1 MKKIFPLVAA
11 ISTLTLGAQTIQ
23 QVRNMSIGA
32 TVTVKGVVSNGT
44 ELGSIRY
51 LQDGTAGI
59 AIYGNTLSSLTT
71 GDSVTATGVLF
82 DFSGLLELSPT
93 TSFTDHGPVTPN
105 VPQVIPITSAGEALE
120 AQLVRIENVTFV
132 QSGNFAAG
140 NSTVQITN
148 GANTLDVRINGSTN
162 IDGSAIPAG
171 PVTITGLMG
180 QFNANYQIVPRSTSD
195 IVPYVAPNREINVK
209 INGTT
214 ALNNSSYVIGNT
226 ANNIITIENTGVQ
239 TLTVSGTAISG
250 ANSAD
255 YTTSLNA
262 TTVAGLGIGNFTLTF
277 APTGNGSRT
286 ATITIAN
293 DDSDENPYVINLIA
307 VGLDNLATEPT
318 TNASNLT
325 FSNVQAYTLSGSYT
339 AGTGAEKY
347 LVLWSKNAPV
357 SGNPIDGTSYQR
369 GDIIG
374 NAKVAYTGSA
384 VSFVPRGVRANQPYY
399 FSVYA
404 FNGPA
409 GFENYKTTTPAAGN
423 VTTTGLNIGNYYSSI
438 NSTAPTLVS
447 DLSALINPHTFISYF
462 NYKQTVMN
470 QFEVCDTTN
479 GQSFVTCVYT
489 GENKV
494 FNDPFDWTAT
504 GYSREHTYCHS
515 WMPTFPCDN
524 PEEPEYT
531 DQHNLYPTNLANANS
546 YRSNLPLMEI
556 TGNVLYTFLEGSVG
570 YNGNQMCYEP
580 RDAQKGNA
588 ARSIFYHATCYNM
601 QNNLNWGIA
610 ANQDQATLKTWHFAD
625 LPDSYEIAR
634 QEYIFSVQGNRNPYI
649 DSVNFVCHVNF
660 DNMSYLETSCNVGI
674 EEQLAA
680 NLSVFPVPSNG
691 NIYAQVNGLAITGY
705 TLTDLSG
712 RIVKTAIGINEDVL
726 IVNGNDLKSGKYLIE
741 VSTPFGNTR
750 GSFIKE

>member
-1 MKKIFPLVAA
+1 MNKIFTLVAA
-11 ISTLTLGAQTIQ
+11 LSILTLGAQTIQ
-23 QVRNMSIGA
+23 QVRNMSIGT

-51 LQDGTAGI
+51 LQDQTAGI

-93 TSFTDHGPVTPN
+93 NSFTDHGPVTPN

-132 QSGNFAAG
+132 QSGNFATG

-171 PVTITGLMG
+171 PVTITGLVG
-180 QFNANYQIVPRSTSD
+180 QFNANYQIVPRSTAD
-195 IVPYVAPNREINVK
+195 IIPYVAPNREINVK

-214 ALNNSSYVIGNT
+214 ALNNSTYVIGNT
-226 ANNIITIENTGVQ
+226 TNNIITIENSGVQ
-239 TLTVSGTAISG
+239 TLTVSGTSISG
-250 ANSAD
+250 VNAAD
-255 YTTSLNA
+255 YTTSLNN

-293 DDSDENPYVINLIA
+293 DDSDENPYVITLLA

-318 TNASNLT
+318 ANPTNLT
-325 FSNVQAYTLSGSYT
+325 FSNVQAYTLAGAYT

-347 LVLWSKNAPV
+347 LVLWSKTGPV
-357 SGNPIDGTSYQR
+357 SGVPVDGTSYQR

-374 NAKVAYTGSA
+374 NAKVAYTGSS

-409 GFENYKTTTPAAGN
+409 GFENYKTTAPATGN
-423 VTTTGLNIGNYYSSI
+423 VTTTGLNIGNYYSGI
-438 NSTAPTLVS
+438 NSNSTTFLN
-447 DLSALINPHTFISYF
+447 DLSALINPHNFISYF

-470 QFEVCDTTN
+470 QFEVSDTTN
-479 GQSFVTCVYT
+479 GQSYVTCVYT

-524 PEEPEYT
+524 PEQPEYT

-546 YRSNLPLMEI
+546 YRSNLPLMDI
-556 TGNVLYTFLEGSVG
+556 TGNVLFTYLEGSVG
-570 YNGNQMCYEP
+570 YNGAQMCYEP

-588 ARSIFYHATCYNM
+588 ARSIFYQATCYNG

-649 DSVNFVCHVNF
+649 DSVNFACHVNF
-660 DNMSYLETSCNVGI
+660 DNMSYLETSCNVGV

-680 NLSVFPVPSNG
+680 NFSVFPVPSNG
-691 NIYAQVNGLAITGY
+691 NVYAQVNGLSIIGY
-705 TLTDLSG
+705 SITDLSG
-712 RIVKTAIGINEDVL
+712 RIVKASQGISEDVL
-726 IVNGNDLKSGKYLIE
+726 IVNGNDLKAGKYLIE
-741 VSTPFGNTR
+741 VQTALGAAR

>member
-1 MKKIFPLVAA
+1 MKKIFTLVAA

-226 ANNIITIENTGVQ
+226 ANNIITIENTGIQ

>member
-1 MKKIFPLVAA
+1 MKKIFTLIAA
-11 ISTLTLGAQTIQ
+11 FFTLTLGAQTIQ

-59 AIYGNTLSSLTT
+59 ACYGNNLSSIAA
-71 GDSVTATGVLF
+71 GDSITATGVLF

-93 TSFTDHGPVTPN
+93 STFTNHGAVSPN
-105 VPQVIPITSAGEALE
+105 VPQVIPITSVGEALE

-132 QSGNFAAG
+132 QSGNFAGG

-171 PVTITGLMG
+171 PVTITGLVG
-180 QFNANYQIVPRSTSD
+180 QFNANYQIVPRSISD
-195 IVPYVAPNREINVK
+195 IIPYVAPQTEINVK

-214 ALNNSSYVIGNT
+214 ALNNTSYVIGNT
-226 ANNIITIENTGVQ
+226 ANNVITIENSGIASLSITGT
-239 TLTVSGTAISG
+239 TLTGPNAADFTTNLNVSS
-250 ANSAD
+250 
-255 YTTSLNA
+255 
-262 TTVAGLGIGNFTLTF
+262 VAGLGSENFTLTF
-277 APTGNGSRT
+277 TPTGNGSRT
-286 ATITIAN
+286 ATLTISN
-293 DDSDENPYVINLIA
+293 TDNDENPYVLTLLG

-318 TNASNLT
+318 SNPTNLT
-325 FSNVQAYTLSGSYT
+325 FSNVQAYTLAGAYT
-339 AGTGAEKY
+339 AGTGAENY

-357 SGNPIDGTSYQR
+357 SGTPMDGTSYQR

-374 NAKVAYTGSA
+374 NAKVAYTGSS
-384 VSFVPRGVRANQPYY
+384 VSFVPRGVRANQSYY

-409 GFENYKTTTPAAGN
+409 GFENYKTTTPATGT
-423 VTTTGLNIGNYYSSI
+423 VTSTGLNIGNYYSGI
-438 NSTAPTLVS
+438 NAISPTFVN

-470 QFEVCDTTN
+470 QFEVSDTTN

-504 GYSREHTYCHS
+504 GYSREHTFCHS
-515 WMPTFPCDN
+515 WMPTFPCDS

-546 YRSNLPLMEI
+546 YRSNLPLMDI
-556 TGNVLYTFLEGSVG
+556 TGNVLFTYLEGSVG
-570 YNGNQMCYEP
+570 YNGAQMCYEP

-588 ARSIFYHATCYNM
+588 ARSIFYQATCYNG

-634 QEYIFSVQGNRNPYI
+634 QEYIYSVQGNRNPYI
-649 DSVNFVCHVNF
+649 DSVNFACHVNF
-660 DNMSYLETSCNVGI
+660 DNISYLETSCNVGI
-674 EEQLAA
+674 DEQLAA

-705 TLTDLSG
+705 TITDLSG
-712 RIVKTAIGINEDVL
+712 RIVKASQGINEDVL
-726 IVNGNDLKSGKYLIE
+726 IVSGNELNAGKYLIE
-741 VSTPFGNTR
+741 VRTNLGVAR

>member
-1 MKKIFPLVAA
+1 MKKIFTLVAA

>member
-1 MKKIFPLVAA
+1 MKKIFTLVAA
-11 ISTLTLGAQTIQ
+11 LSTLTLGAQTIQ

-93 TSFTDHGPVTPN
+93 NSFTDHGPVTPN

-148 GANTLDVRINGSTN
+148 GANTLDVRINGTTN

-171 PVTITGLMG
+171 PVTIIGLVG
-180 QFNANYQIVPRSTSD
+180 QFNANYQIVPRSTAD
-195 IVPYVAPNREINVK
+195 IIPYVAPLTEINVK

-214 ALNNSSYVIGNT
+214 ALNNTSYVIGNT
-226 ANNIITIENTGVQ
+226 ASNTITIENSGVQ
-239 TLTVSGTAISG
+239 NLTISG
-250 ANSAD
+250 ATLSGANAAEFS
-255 YTTSLNA
+255 TSLNA
-262 TTVAGLGIGNFTLTF
+262 STVAGLGSQNYSLNF
-277 APTGNGSRT
+277 APTGNGTRT
-286 ATITIAN
+286 ATLTIAN
-293 DDSDENPYVINLIA
+293 NDNDENPYVINLIA

-318 TNASNLT
+318 SNASNLT

-339 AGTGAEKY
+339 AGAGAEKY

-357 SGNPIDGTSYQR
+357 SGVPVDGTSYQR

-384 VSFVPRGVRANQPYY
+384 TSFVPRGVRANQPYY

-409 GFENYKTTTPAAGN
+409 GFENYKTTTPATG
-423 VTTTGLNIGNYYSSI
+423 TSSTTGLNIGNYYSGI
-438 NSTAPTLVS
+438 NSTSPTFIN

-479 GQSFVTCVYT
+479 GQSFVTCVYS

-649 DSVNFVCHVNF
+649 DSVNFACHVNF
-660 DNMSYLETSCNVGI
+660 DNMSYLVTSCNVGI

-691 NIYAQVNGLAITGY
+691 NVYAQVNGLTITGY

-712 RIVKTAIGINEDVL
+712 RIVKSAIGINEDVL

>member
-1 MKKIFPLVAA
+1 MKKIFTLVAA
-11 ISTLTLGAQTIQ
+11 LSTLTLGAQTIQ

-93 TSFTDHGPVTPN
+93 NSFTDHGPVTPN

-148 GANTLDVRINGSTN
+148 GANTLDVRINGTTN

-171 PVTITGLMG
+171 PVTIIGLVG
-180 QFNANYQIVPRSTSD
+180 QFNTNYQIVPRSTAD
-195 IVPYVAPNREINVK
+195 IIPYVAPLTEINVK

-214 ALNNSSYVIGNT
+214 ALNNTTYVIGNT
-226 ANNIITIENTGVQ
+226 ANNTITIENSGVQ
-239 TLTVSGTAISG
+239 NLTISG
-250 ANSAD
+250 ATLSGANAAEF
-255 YTTSLNA
+255 TTSLNA
-262 TTVAGLGIGNFTLTF
+262 STVAGLGSQNYTLNF
-277 APTGNGSRT
+277 APTGNGTRT
-286 ATITIAN
+286 ATLTIAN
-293 DDSDENPYVINLIA
+293 NDNDENPYVINLIA

-318 TNASNLT
+318 SNASNLT

-339 AGTGAEKY
+339 AGAGAEKY

-357 SGNPIDGTSYQR
+357 AGTPVDGTSYQR

-384 VSFVPRGVRANQPYY
+384 TSFVPRGVRANQPYY

-409 GFENYKTTTPAAGN
+409 GFENYKTTTPATGTA
-423 VTTTGLNIGNYYSSI
+423 TTTGLNIGNYYSGI
-438 NSTAPTLVS
+438 NSTSSTLIS

-462 NYKQTVMN
+462 NYKQTILN

-479 GQSFVTCVYT
+479 GQSFVTCVYS

-524 PEEPEYT
+524 PEQPEYT

-546 YRSNLPLMEI
+546 YRSNLPLMDI
-556 TGNVLYTFLEGSVG
+556 TGNVLYTYLEGSVG

-660 DNMSYLETSCNVGI
+660 DNMSYLQTSCNVGI

-691 NIYAQVNGLAITGY
+691 NVYAQVNGLTITAY
-705 TLTDLSG
+705 TITDLSG
-712 RIVKTAIGINEDVL
+712 RIVKASQGINEDVL
-726 IVNGNDLKSGKYLIE
+726 IVNGNDLKAGKYLIE
-741 VSTPFGNTR
+741 VSTPLGNTR

>member
-1 MKKIFPLVAA
+1 MKKIFTLVAA

-250 ANSAD
+250 ANAAD

>member
-1 MKKIFPLVAA
+1 MKRIF
-11 ISTLTLGAQTIQ
+11 TLLGIATSFAFSSQTIQ
-23 QVRNMSIGA
+23 QVRNMSVGA
-32 TVTVKGVVSNGT
+32 TVTVRGVISNGS
-44 ELGSIRY
+44 ELGAIRY

-59 AIYGNTLSSLTT
+59 ACYGNNLSSLTT

-93 TSFTDHGPVTPN
+93 NSFTDHGPVTPN

-120 AQLVRIENVTFV
+120 SQLIRIENVTFV
-132 QSGNFAAG
+132 QSGNFAGG

-162 IDGSAIPAG
+162 IDGTAIPAG

-180 QFNANYQIVPRSTSD
+180 QFNANYQVVPRSLAD
-195 IVPYVAPNREINVK
+195 IVPYVAPAREINVK

-214 ALNNSSYVIGNT
+214 ALNNTTYVIGNT
-226 ANNIITIENTGVQ
+226 ANNVITIENSGVQ
-239 TLTVSGTAISG
+239 TLTVTGTSITG
-250 ANSAD
+250 ANAAD
-255 YTTSLNA
+255 YTTNLNA
-262 TTVAGLGIGNFTLTF
+262 TTVAGLGSGNFTLTF
-277 APTGNGSRT
+277 APTGNGTRT
-286 ATITIAN
+286 ATLSIAN
-293 DDSDENPYVINLIA
+293 DDSDENPYVITLSA

-325 FSNVQAYTLSGSYT
+325 FSNLQAYTLTGAYN
-339 AGTGAEKY
+339 AGNGAEKY
-347 LVLWSKNAPV
+347 LVLWSKNGPV
-357 SGNPIDGTSYQR
+357 SGTPLDGTSYQR

-374 NAKVAYTGSA
+374 NAKVAYTGS
-384 VSFVPRGVRANQPYY
+384 STTFVPRGVRANQPYY
-399 FSVYA
+399 FAVYA

-409 GFENYKTTTPAAGN
+409 GFENYKTTNPAIGN
-423 VTTTGLNIGNYYSSI
+423 TTTTGLNVGNYYAGI
-438 NSTAPTLVS
+438 NSQSPTFLG

-470 QFEVCDTTN
+470 QFEVSDTTN
-479 GQSFVTCVYT
+479 GQSYVTCVYT

-494 FNDPFDWTAT
+494 FNDPFDWSAA

-546 YRSNLPLMEI
+546 YRSNLPLLEI
-556 TGNVLYTFLEGSVG
+556 TGNVLFTFLEGSVG

-588 ARSIFYHATCYNM
+588 ARSIFYQATCYNG
-601 QNNLNWGIA
+601 QNGLNWSLPA
-610 ANQDQATLKTWHFAD
+610 YQDQESLKNWHFND

-649 DSVNFVCHVNF
+649 DSVEFVCHVNF
-660 DNMSYLETSCNVGI
+660 ANMSYLAENCNLGI

-680 NLSVFPVPSNG
+680 NFSVFPVPSRNQVF
-691 NIYAQVNGLAITGY
+691 AQVNNTNITAY
-705 TLTDLSG
+705 SVTDLSG
-712 RIVKTAIGINEDVL
+712 RVIMESSNLELPVL
-726 IVNGNDLKSGKYLIE
+726 ILDGAQLNAGKYLLS
-741 VSTPFGNTR
+741 VQTPFGIAQK
-750 GSFIKE
+750 SFVIE

>member
-1 MKKIFPLVAA
+1 MKKLF
-11 ISTLTLGAQTIQ
+11 TLFVTACTIGIGAQTIQ
-23 QVRNMSIGA
+23 QVRNMSIGS

-59 AIYGNTLSSLTT
+59 ACYGNTLSSIAT
-71 GDSVTATGVLF
+71 GDSITATGVLF

-93 TSFTDHGPVTPN
+93 NSFTNHGQVSPN
-105 VPQVIPITSAGEALE
+105 VPLVIPITSAGEALE
-120 AQLVRIENVTFV
+120 SQLVTIENVTFV

-140 NSTVQITN
+140 SSTVQITN
-148 GANTLDVRINGSTN
+148 GANTLDVRINGTTN

-180 QFNANYQIVPRSTSD
+180 QFNANYQIVPRSTAD
-195 IVPYVAPNREINVK
+195 IIPYVAPQTEINVK

-214 ALNNSSYVIGNT
+214 ALNNTSYVIGNT
-226 ANNIITIENTGVQ
+226 ANNIITIENSGIANLSVTGT
-239 TLTVSGTAISG
+239 TLSGPNAADFSTNLNV
-250 ANSAD
+250 AN
-255 YTTSLNA
+255 
-262 TTVAGLGIGNFTLTF
+262 VAGLGAENFTLSFT
-277 APTGNGSRT
+277 PTGNGSRT
-286 ATITIAN
+286 AVLSISNTDN
-293 DDSDENPYVINLIA
+293 DENPYVITLLG

-318 TNASNLT
+318 SNPTNLA
-325 FSNVQAYTLSGSYT
+325 FSNVQAYTLEGTYT
-339 AGTGAEKY
+339 AGIDAEKY

-357 SGNPIDGTSYQR
+357 SGTPQDGISYQR

-374 NAKVAYTGSA
+374 NAKVAYTGSS

-399 FSVYA
+399 FSIYA

-409 GFENYKTTTPAAGN
+409 GFENYNTVSPATGN
-423 VTTTGLNIGNYYSSI
+423 ITTTGLNIGNYYSGI
-438 NSTAPTLVS
+438 NSSSPTFVS
-447 DLSALINPHTFISYF
+447 DLSALINPHNFISYF

-470 QFEVCDTTN
+470 QFEVSDTTN
-479 GQSFVTCVYT
+479 GQSYVTCVYT

-524 PEEPEYT
+524 PEELEYT

-546 YRSNLPLMEI
+546 YRSNLPLMDI
-556 TGNVLYTFLEGSVG
+556 TGNVLFTYLEGSVG
-570 YNGNQMCYEP
+570 YNGAQMCYEP
-580 RDAQKGNA
+580 RDAQKGNS
-588 ARSIFYHATCYNM
+588 ARSIFYQATCYNG

-610 ANQDQATLKTWHFAD
+610 ANQDQENLLTWHFAD

-649 DSVNFVCHVNF
+649 DSVNFACHVNF
-660 DNMSYLETSCNVGI
+660 DNMSYLETSCNVGV

-680 NLSVFPVPSNG
+680 NFSVFPVPSNG
-691 NIYAQVNGLAITGY
+691 NVYAQVNGLAITAY
-705 TLTDLSG
+705 TITDLSG
-712 RIVKTAIGINEDVL
+712 RIVKTSQGINEDVL
-726 IVNGNDLKSGKYLIE
+726 IISGNDIKAGKYLIE
-741 VSTPFGNTR
+741 VHTKHGIAR

>member
-1 MKKIFPLVAA
+1 MKKIFTLVAA
-11 ISTLTLGAQTIQ
+11 LSTLTVGAQTIQ
-23 QVRNMSIGA
+23 QVRNMSIGS

-93 TSFTDHGPVTPN
+93 NSFTDHGPVTPN

-148 GANTLDVRINGSTN
+148 GANTLDVRINGTTN

-171 PVTITGLMG
+171 PVTIIGLVG
-180 QFNANYQIVPRSTSD
+180 QFNANYQIVPRSTAD
-195 IVPYVAPNREINVK
+195 IIPYVAPQTEINVK

-214 ALNNSSYVIGNT
+214 ALNNTTYVIGNT
-226 ANNIITIENTGVQ
+226 ASNTITIENSGVQ
-239 TLTVSGTAISG
+239 NLTISG
-250 ANSAD
+250 ATLSGANAAEFSS
-255 YTTSLNA
+255 SLNA
-262 TTVAGLGIGNFTLTF
+262 SSVAGLGSQNYSLNF
-277 APTGNGSRT
+277 APTGNGTRT
-286 ATITIAN
+286 ATLSIAN
-293 DDSDENPYVINLIA
+293 NDNDENPYVINLIA

-318 TNASNLT
+318 SNASNLT

-339 AGTGAEKY
+339 AGSGAEKY

-357 SGNPIDGTSYQR
+357 SGVPVDGTSYQR

-384 VSFVPRGVRANQPYY
+384 TSFVPRGVRANQPYY

-409 GFENYKTTTPAAGN
+409 GFENYKTTTPATGTS
-423 VTTTGLNIGNYYSSI
+423 TTTGLNIGNYYSGI
-438 NSTAPTLVS
+438 NSTSPTFIN

-479 GQSFVTCVYT
+479 GQSFVTCVYS

-556 TGNVLYTFLEGSVG
+556 TGNVLYTYLEGSVG

-649 DSVNFVCHVNF
+649 DSVNFACHVNF

-691 NIYAQVNGLAITGY
+691 NVYAQVNGLTITGY

-712 RIVKTAIGINEDVL
+712 RIVKSAIGINEDVL

>member
-1 MKKIFPLVAA
+1 MKKIFTLIAA
-11 ISTLTLGAQTIQ
+11 LFTLTLGAQTIQ

-59 AIYGNTLSSLTT
+59 ACYGNNLSSIAA
-71 GDSVTATGVLF
+71 GDSITATGVLF

-93 TSFTDHGPVTPN
+93 STFTNHGAVSPN

-132 QSGNFAAG
+132 QSGNFAGG

-171 PVTITGLMG
+171 PVTITGLVG
-180 QFNANYQIVPRSTSD
+180 QFNANYQIVPRSISD
-195 IVPYVAPNREINVK
+195 IIPYVAPQTEINVK

-214 ALNNSSYVIGNT
+214 ALNNTSYVIGNT
-226 ANNIITIENTGVQ
+226 ANNVITIENSGIASLSITGT
-239 TLTVSGTAISG
+239 TLTGPNAADFTTNLNVSS
-250 ANSAD
+250 
-255 YTTSLNA
+255 
-262 TTVAGLGIGNFTLTF
+262 VAGLGSENFTLTF
-277 APTGNGSRT
+277 TPTGNGSRT
-286 ATITIAN
+286 ATLTISN
-293 DDSDENPYVINLIA
+293 TDNDENPYVLTLLG

-318 TNASNLT
+318 SNPTNLT
-325 FSNVQAYTLSGSYT
+325 FSNVQAYTLAGAYT
-339 AGTGAEKY
+339 AGTGAENY

-357 SGNPIDGTSYQR
+357 SGTPMDGTSYQR

-374 NAKVAYTGSA
+374 NAKVAYTGSS
-384 VSFVPRGVRANQPYY
+384 VSFVPRGVRANQSYY

-409 GFENYKTTTPAAGN
+409 GFENYKTTTPATGT
-423 VTTTGLNIGNYYSSI
+423 VTSTGLNIGNYYSGI
-438 NSTAPTLVS
+438 NATSPTFVN

-470 QFEVCDTTN
+470 QFEVSDTTN

-504 GYSREHTYCHS
+504 GYSREHTFCHS
-515 WMPTFPCDN
+515 WMPTFPCDS

-546 YRSNLPLMEI
+546 YRSNLPLMDI
-556 TGNVLYTFLEGSVG
+556 TGNVLFSYLEGSVG
-570 YNGNQMCYEP
+570 YNGAQMCYEP

-588 ARSIFYHATCYNM
+588 ARSIFYQATCYNG

-634 QEYIFSVQGNRNPYI
+634 QEYIYSVQGNRNPYI
-649 DSVNFVCHVNF
+649 DSVNFACHVNF

-674 EEQLAA
+674 DEQLAA

-705 TLTDLSG
+705 TITDLSG
-712 RIVKTAIGINEDVL
+712 RIVKASQGINEDVL
-726 IVNGNDLKSGKYLIE
+726 IVSGNELNAGKYLIE
-741 VSTPFGNTR
+741 VRTNLGVAR

>member
-1 MKKIFPLVAA
+1 MKKIFTLVAA
-11 ISTLTLGAQTIQ
+11 LSTLTLGAQTIQ

-59 AIYGNTLSSLTT
+59 AIYGNTLTSLTT

-93 TSFTDHGPVTPN
+93 NSFTDHGPVTPN

-171 PVTITGLMG
+171 PVTITGLVG
-180 QFNANYQIVPRSTSD
+180 QFNANYQIVPRSTAD

-214 ALNNSSYVIGNT
+214 ALNNSTYVIGNT

-239 TLTVSGTAISG
+239 TLTVSGTSISG
-250 ANSAD
+250 TNAGD
-255 YTTSLNA
+255 YTTNLNT
-262 TTVAGLGIGNFTLTF
+262 TTVAGLGTGNFTLTF

-286 ATITIAN
+286 ATITITN
-293 DDSDENPYVINLIA
+293 DDSDENPYVITLSA

-318 TNASNLT
+318 SNPTNLT
-325 FSNVQAYTLSGSYT
+325 FSNVQAYTLTGTYT
-339 AGTGAEKY
+339 AGTGAENY
-347 LVLWSKNAPV
+347 LVLWSKNGPV
-357 SGNPIDGTSYQR
+357 SGTPTDGTSYKR

-374 NAKVAYTGSA
+374 NAKVAYTGSS
-384 VSFVPRGVRANQPYY
+384 VSFVPRGVRANQAYY

-404 FNGPA
+404 YNGPT
-409 GFENYKTTTPAAGN
+409 GFENYRTTTPATGT
-423 VTTTGLNIGNYYSSI
+423 VTTTGLNIGNYYSGI
-438 NSTAPTLVS
+438 NSNTATFVT

-470 QFEVCDTTN
+470 QFEVSDTTN
-479 GQSFVTCVYT
+479 GQSFVTCVYS

-524 PEEPEYT
+524 PEQPEYT

-546 YRSNLPLMEI
+546 YRSNLPLMDI

-580 RDAQKGNA
+580 RAAQKGNA
-588 ARSIFYHATCYNM
+588 ARSIFYHATCYNG

-634 QEYIFSVQGNRNPYI
+634 QEYIYSVQGNRNPYI
-649 DSVNFVCHVNF
+649 DSVNFACHVNF

-691 NIYAQVNGLAITGY
+691 NVYAQVNGLAITGFSI
-705 TLTDLSG
+705 TDLSG
-712 RIVKTAIGINEDVL
+712 RIVKASQGINEDVL
-726 IVNGNDLKSGKYLIE
+726 IVNGNDLKPGKYLIE
-741 VSTPFGNTR
+741 VRTNLGAAR

>member
-1 MKKIFPLVAA
+1 MKKIFTLVAA

-409 GFENYKTTTPAAGN
+409 GFENYKTTTPATGT
-423 VTTTGLNIGNYYSSI
+423 VTTTGLNIGNYYSGI
-438 NSTAPTLVS
+438 NSNSATFVT
-447 DLSALINPHTFISYF
+447 DLSAVINPHTFISYF

-470 QFEVCDTTN
+470 QFEVSDTTN
-479 GQSFVTCVYT
+479 GQSFVTCVYS
-489 GENKV
+489 GENRV

>member
-1 MKKIFPLVAA
+1 MKKIFTLIAA
-11 ISTLTLGAQTIQ
+11 FFTLTLGAQTIQ

-59 AIYGNTLSSLTT
+59 ACYGNNLSSIAA
-71 GDSVTATGVLF
+71 GDSITATGVLF

-93 TSFTDHGPVTPN
+93 STFTNHGAVSPN
-105 VPQVIPITSAGEALE
+105 VPQVIPITSVGEALE

-132 QSGNFAAG
+132 QSGNFAGG

-171 PVTITGLMG
+171 PVTITGLVG
-180 QFNANYQIVPRSTSD
+180 QFNANYQIVPRSISD
-195 IVPYVAPNREINVK
+195 IIPYVAPQTEINVK

-214 ALNNSSYVIGNT
+214 ALNNTSYVIGNT
-226 ANNIITIENTGVQ
+226 ANNVITIENSGIASLSITGT
-239 TLTVSGTAISG
+239 TLTGPNAADFTTNLNVSS
-250 ANSAD
+250 
-255 YTTSLNA
+255 
-262 TTVAGLGIGNFTLTF
+262 VAGLGSENFTLTF
-277 APTGNGSRT
+277 TPTGNGSRT
-286 ATITIAN
+286 ATLTISN
-293 DDSDENPYVINLIA
+293 TDNDENPYVLTLLG

-318 TNASNLT
+318 SNPTNLT
-325 FSNVQAYTLSGSYT
+325 FSNVQAYTLAGAYT
-339 AGTGAEKY
+339 AGTGAENY

-357 SGNPIDGTSYQR
+357 SGTPMDGTSYQR

-374 NAKVAYTGSA
+374 NAKVAYTGSS
-384 VSFVPRGVRANQPYY
+384 VSFVPRGVRANQSYY

-409 GFENYKTTTPAAGN
+409 GFENYKTTTPATGT
-423 VTTTGLNIGNYYSSI
+423 VTSTGLNIGNYYSGI
-438 NSTAPTLVS
+438 NATSPTFVN

-470 QFEVCDTTN
+470 QFEVSDTTN

-504 GYSREHTYCHS
+504 GYSREHTFCHS
-515 WMPTFPCDN
+515 WMPTFPCDS

-546 YRSNLPLMEI
+546 YRSNLPLMDI
-556 TGNVLYTFLEGSVG
+556 TGNVLFTYLEGSVG
-570 YNGNQMCYEP
+570 YNGAQMCYEP

-588 ARSIFYHATCYNM
+588 ARSIFYQATCYNG

-610 ANQDQATLKTWHFAD
+610 ANQDQASLKTWHFAD

-634 QEYIFSVQGNRNPYI
+634 QEYIYSVQGNRNPYI
-649 DSVNFVCHVNF
+649 DSVNFACHVNF
-660 DNMSYLETSCNVGI
+660 DNISYLETSCNVGI
-674 EEQLAA
+674 DEQLAA

-705 TLTDLSG
+705 TITDLSG
-712 RIVKTAIGINEDVL
+712 RIVKASQGINEDIL
-726 IVNGNDLKSGKYLIE
+726 IVSGNELNAGKYLIE
-741 VSTPFGNTR
+741 VRTNLGVAR

>member
-1 MKKIFPLVAA
+1 MKKIFTLIAA
-11 ISTLTLGAQTIQ
+11 FFTLTLGAQTIQ

-59 AIYGNTLSSLTT
+59 ACYGNNLSSIAA
-71 GDSVTATGVLF
+71 GDSITATGVLF

-93 TSFTDHGPVTPN
+93 STFTNHGAVSPN
-105 VPQVIPITSAGEALE
+105 VPQVIPITSVGEALE

-132 QSGNFAAG
+132 QSGNFAGG

-171 PVTITGLMG
+171 PVTITGLVG
-180 QFNANYQIVPRSTSD
+180 QFNANYQIVPRSISD
-195 IVPYVAPNREINVK
+195 IIPYVAPQTEINVK

-214 ALNNSSYVIGNT
+214 ALNNTSYVIGNT
-226 ANNIITIENTGVQ
+226 ANNVITIENSGIASLSITGT
-239 TLTVSGTAISG
+239 TLTGPNAADFTTNLNVSS
-250 ANSAD
+250 
-255 YTTSLNA
+255 
-262 TTVAGLGIGNFTLTF
+262 VAGLGSENFTLTF
-277 APTGNGSRT
+277 TPTGNGSRT
-286 ATITIAN
+286 ATLTISN
-293 DDSDENPYVINLIA
+293 TDNDENPYVLTLLG

-318 TNASNLT
+318 SNPTNLT
-325 FSNVQAYTLSGSYT
+325 FSNVQAYTLAGAYT
-339 AGTGAEKY
+339 AGTGAENY

-357 SGNPIDGTSYQR
+357 SGTPMDGTSYQR

-374 NAKVAYTGSA
+374 NAKVAYTGSS
-384 VSFVPRGVRANQPYY
+384 VSFVPRGVRANQSYY

-404 FNGPA
+404 FNGPT
-409 GFENYKTTTPAAGN
+409 GFENYKTTTPATGT
-423 VTTTGLNIGNYYSSI
+423 VTSTGLNIGNYYSGI
-438 NSTAPTLVS
+438 NATSPTFVN

-470 QFEVCDTTN
+470 QFEVSDTTN

-504 GYSREHTYCHS
+504 GYSREHTFCHS
-515 WMPTFPCDN
+515 WMPTFPCDS

-546 YRSNLPLMEI
+546 YRSNLPLMDI
-556 TGNVLYTFLEGSVG
+556 TGNVLFTYLEGSVG
-570 YNGNQMCYEP
+570 YNGAQMCYEP

-588 ARSIFYHATCYNM
+588 ARSIFYQATCYNG

-610 ANQDQATLKTWHFAD
+610 ANQDQASLKTWHFAD

-634 QEYIFSVQGNRNPYI
+634 QEYIYSVQGNRNPYI
-649 DSVNFVCHVNF
+649 DSVNFACHVNF
-660 DNMSYLETSCNVGI
+660 DNISYLETSCNVGI
-674 EEQLAA
+674 DEQLAA

-705 TLTDLSG
+705 TITDLSG
-712 RIVKTAIGINEDVL
+712 RIVKASQGINEDIL
-726 IVNGNDLKSGKYLIE
+726 IVSGNELNAGKYLIE
-741 VSTPFGNTR
+741 VRTNLGVAR

>member
-1 MKKIFPLVAA
+1 MKKIFTLVAA
-11 ISTLTLGAQTIQ
+11 ISTLSLGAQTIQ

-105 VPQVIPITSAGEALE
+105 VAQVIPITSAGEALE
-120 AQLVRIENVTFV
+120 SQLVTIENVTFV

-148 GANTLDVRINGSTN
+148 GANTLDVRINGTTN

-226 ANNIITIENTGVQ
+226 TNNIITIENTGVQ
-239 TLTVSGTAISG
+239 TLTVSGTSISG
-250 ANSAD
+250 ANAAD
-255 YTTSLNA
+255 FTTNLNV
-262 TTVAGLGIGNFTLTF
+262 TTVAGLGNGNFTLTF

-293 DDSDENPYVINLIA
+293 DDNDENPYVINLIA

-318 TNASNLT
+318 SNASNLN

-339 AGTGAEKY
+339 AGSGAEKY
-347 LVLWSKNAPV
+347 LVLWSKNGPV
-357 SGNPIDGTSYQR
+357 SGVPVDGTSYQR

-384 VSFVPRGVRANQPYY
+384 TSFVPRGVRANQPYY
-399 FSVYA
+399 FSVFA

-409 GFENYKTTTPAAGN
+409 GFENYNTTTPATGN
-423 VTTTGLNIGNYYSSI
+423 VTSTGLNINNYYSSI
-438 NSTAPTLVS
+438 NSTAPSFLS
-447 DLSALINPHTFISYF
+447 DLSALINPHQFISYF

-479 GQSFVTCVYT
+479 GQSFITCVYT

-524 PEEPEYT
+524 PEELEYT

-546 YRSNLPLMEI
+546 YRSNLPLMDI
-556 TGNVLYTFLEGSVG
+556 TGNVLYNYLEGSVG

-588 ARSIFYHATCYNM
+588 ARSIFYQATCYNM

-691 NIYAQVNGLAITGY
+691 NVYAQVNGLTITGY

-712 RIVKTAIGINEDVL
+712 RIVKSAIGINEDVL

-741 VSTPFGNTR
+741 VSTPLGNTR

>member
-1 MKKIFPLVAA
+1 MKKIFTLIAA
-11 ISTLTLGAQTIQ
+11 FFTLTLGAQTIQ

-59 AIYGNTLSSLTT
+59 ACYGNNLSSIAA
-71 GDSVTATGVLF
+71 GDSITATGVLF

-93 TSFTDHGPVTPN
+93 STFTNHGAVSPN
-105 VPQVIPITSAGEALE
+105 VPQVIPITSVGEALE

-132 QSGNFAAG
+132 QSGNFAGG

-171 PVTITGLMG
+171 PVTITGLVG
-180 QFNANYQIVPRSTSD
+180 QFNANYQIVPRSISD
-195 IVPYVAPNREINVK
+195 IIPYVAPQTEINVK

-214 ALNNSSYVIGNT
+214 ALNNTSYVIGNT
-226 ANNIITIENTGVQ
+226 ANNVITIENSGIASLSITGT
-239 TLTVSGTAISG
+239 TLTGPNAADFTTNLNVSS
-250 ANSAD
+250 
-255 YTTSLNA
+255 
-262 TTVAGLGIGNFTLTF
+262 VAGLGSENFTLTF
-277 APTGNGSRT
+277 TPTGNGSRT
-286 ATITIAN
+286 ATLTISN
-293 DDSDENPYVINLIA
+293 TDNDENPYVLTLLG

-318 TNASNLT
+318 SNPTNLT
-325 FSNVQAYTLSGSYT
+325 FSNVQAYTLAGAYT
-339 AGTGAEKY
+339 AGTGAENY

-357 SGNPIDGTSYQR
+357 SGTPMDGTSYQR

-374 NAKVAYTGSA
+374 NAKVAYTGSS
-384 VSFVPRGVRANQPYY
+384 VSFVPRGVRPNQSYY

-404 FNGPA
+404 FNGPT
-409 GFENYKTTTPAAGN
+409 GFENYKTTTPATGT
-423 VTTTGLNIGNYYSSI
+423 VTSTGLNIGNYYSGI
-438 NSTAPTLVS
+438 NATSPTFVN

-470 QFEVCDTTN
+470 QFEVSDTTN

-504 GYSREHTYCHS
+504 GYSREHTFCHS
-515 WMPTFPCDN
+515 WMPTFPCDS

-546 YRSNLPLMEI
+546 YRSNLPLMDI
-556 TGNVLYTFLEGSVG
+556 TGNVLFTYLEGSVG
-570 YNGNQMCYEP
+570 YNGAQMCYEP

-588 ARSIFYHATCYNM
+588 ARSIFYQATCYNG

-610 ANQDQATLKTWHFAD
+610 ANQDQASLKTWHFAD

-634 QEYIFSVQGNRNPYI
+634 QEYIYSVQGNRNPYI
-649 DSVNFVCHVNF
+649 DSVNFACHVNF
-660 DNMSYLETSCNVGI
+660 DNISYLETSCNVGI
-674 EEQLAA
+674 DEQLAA

-705 TLTDLSG
+705 TITDLSG
-712 RIVKTAIGINEDVL
+712 RIVKASQGINEDVL
-726 IVNGNDLKSGKYLIE
+726 IVSGNELNAGKYLIE
-741 VSTPFGNTR
+741 VRTNLGVAR

>member
-1 MKKIFPLVAA
+1 MF
-11 ISTLTLGAQTIQ
+11 TLTLGAQTIQ

-59 AIYGNTLSSLTT
+59 ACYGNNLSSIAA
-71 GDSVTATGVLF
+71 GDSITATGVLF

-93 TSFTDHGPVTPN
+93 STFTNHGAVSPN

-132 QSGNFAAG
+132 QSGNFAGG

-171 PVTITGLMG
+171 PVTITGLVG
-180 QFNANYQIVPRSTSD
+180 QFNANYQIVPRSISD
-195 IVPYVAPNREINVK
+195 IIPYVAPQTEINVK

-214 ALNNSSYVIGNT
+214 ALNNTSYVIGNT
-226 ANNIITIENTGVQ
+226 ANNVITIENSGIASLSITGT
-239 TLTVSGTAISG
+239 TLTGPNAADFTTNLNVSS
-250 ANSAD
+250 
-255 YTTSLNA
+255 
-262 TTVAGLGIGNFTLTF
+262 VAGLGSENFTLTF
-277 APTGNGSRT
+277 TPTGNGSRT
-286 ATITIAN
+286 ATLTISN
-293 DDSDENPYVINLIA
+293 TDNDENPYVLTLLG

-318 TNASNLT
+318 SNPTNLT
-325 FSNVQAYTLSGSYT
+325 FSNVQAYTLAGAYT
-339 AGTGAEKY
+339 AGTGAENY

-357 SGNPIDGTSYQR
+357 SGTPMDGTSYQR

-374 NAKVAYTGSA
+374 NAKVAYTGSS
-384 VSFVPRGVRANQPYY
+384 VSFVPRGVRANQSYY

-409 GFENYKTTTPAAGN
+409 GFENYKTTTPATGT
-423 VTTTGLNIGNYYSSI
+423 VTSTGLNIGNYYSGI
-438 NSTAPTLVS
+438 NATSPTFVN

-470 QFEVCDTTN
+470 QFEVSDTTN

-504 GYSREHTYCHS
+504 GYSREHTFCHS
-515 WMPTFPCDN
+515 WMPTFPCDS

-546 YRSNLPLMEI
+546 YRSNLPLMDI
-556 TGNVLYTFLEGSVG
+556 TGNVLFSYLEGSVG
-570 YNGNQMCYEP
+570 YNGAQMCYEP

-588 ARSIFYHATCYNM
+588 ARSIFYQATCYNG

-634 QEYIFSVQGNRNPYI
+634 QEYIYSVQGNRNPYI
-649 DSVNFVCHVNF
+649 DSVNFACHVNF

-674 EEQLAA
+674 DEQLAA

-705 TLTDLSG
+705 TITDLSG
-712 RIVKTAIGINEDVL
+712 RIVKASQGINEDVL
-726 IVNGNDLKSGKYLIE
+726 IVSGNELNAGKYLIE
-741 VSTPFGNTR
+741 VRTNLGVAR

>member
-1 MKKIFPLVAA
+1 M
-11 ISTLTLGAQTIQ
+11 
-23 QVRNMSIGA
+23 
-32 TVTVKGVVSNGT
+32 
-44 ELGSIRY
+44 
-51 LQDGTAGI
+51 
-59 AIYGNTLSSLTT
+59 
-71 GDSVTATGVLF
+71 
-82 DFSGLLELSPT
+82 
-93 TSFTDHGPVTPN
+93 
-105 VPQVIPITSAGEALE
+105 
-120 AQLVRIENVTFV
+120 
-132 QSGNFAAG
+132 
-140 NSTVQITN
+140 
-148 GANTLDVRINGSTN
+148 
-162 IDGSAIPAG
+162 
-171 PVTITGLMG
+171 
-180 QFNANYQIVPRSTSD
+180 
-195 IVPYVAPNREINVK
+195 
-209 INGTT
+209 
-214 ALNNSSYVIGNT
+214 
-226 ANNIITIENTGVQ
+226 
-239 TLTVSGTAISG
+239 
-250 ANSAD
+250 
-255 YTTSLNA
+255 
-262 TTVAGLGIGNFTLTF
+262 GIGNFTLTF

>member
-1 MKKIFPLVAA
+1 MKKIFTLVAA
-11 ISTLTLGAQTIQ
+11 LSTLTLGAQTIQ

-59 AIYGNTLSSLTT
+59 AIYGNTLTSLTT

-93 TSFTDHGPVTPN
+93 NSFTDHGPVTPN

-148 GANTLDVRINGSTN
+148 GANTLDVRINGTTN

-171 PVTITGLMG
+171 PVTIIGLVG
-180 QFNANYQIVPRSTSD
+180 QFNANYQIVPRSTAD
-195 IVPYVAPNREINVK
+195 IIPYVAPLTEINVK

-214 ALNNSSYVIGNT
+214 ALNNTTYVIGNT
-226 ANNIITIENTGVQ
+226 ANNTITIENSGVQ
-239 TLTVSGTAISG
+239 NLTISG
-250 ANSAD
+250 ATLSGANAAEF
-255 YTTSLNA
+255 TTSLNA
-262 TTVAGLGIGNFTLTF
+262 STVAGLGSQNYTLNF
-277 APTGNGSRT
+277 APTGNGTRT
-286 ATITIAN
+286 ATLTIAN
-293 DDSDENPYVINLIA
+293 NDNDENPYVINLIA

-318 TNASNLT
+318 SNASNLT

-339 AGTGAEKY
+339 AGAGAEKY

-357 SGNPIDGTSYQR
+357 AGTPVDGTSYQR

-384 VSFVPRGVRANQPYY
+384 TSFVPRGVRANQPYY

-409 GFENYKTTTPAAGN
+409 GFENYKTTTPATGTA
-423 VTTTGLNIGNYYSSI
+423 TSTGLNIGSYYSGI
-438 NSTAPTLVS
+438 NSTSSTLIS

-462 NYKQTVMN
+462 NYKQTILN

-479 GQSFVTCVYT
+479 GQSFVTCVYS

-515 WMPTFPCDN
+515 WMPTYPCDN
-524 PEEPEYT
+524 PEQPEYT

-546 YRSNLPLMEI
+546 YRSNLPLMDI
-556 TGNVLYTFLEGSVG
+556 TGNVLYTYLEGSVG

-588 ARSIFYHATCYNM
+588 ARSIFYQATCYNM

-660 DNMSYLETSCNVGI
+660 DNMSYLQTSCNVGI

-691 NIYAQVNGLAITGY
+691 NVYAQVNGLTITAF
-705 TLTDLSG
+705 TITDLSG
-712 RIVKTAIGINEDVL
+712 RIVKTSHGINEDVL
-726 IVNGNDLKSGKYLIE
+726 IVNGNDLKAGKYLIE
-741 VSTPFGNTR
+741 VSTPLGKTR

>member
-1 MKKIFPLVAA
+1 MKKIFTLIAA
-11 ISTLTLGAQTIQ
+11 FFTLTLGAQTIQ

-59 AIYGNTLSSLTT
+59 ACYGNNLSSIAA
-71 GDSVTATGVLF
+71 GDSITATGVLF

-93 TSFTDHGPVTPN
+93 STFTNHGAVSPN
-105 VPQVIPITSAGEALE
+105 VPQVIPITSVGEALE

-132 QSGNFAAG
+132 QSGNFAGG

-171 PVTITGLMG
+171 PVTITGLVG
-180 QFNANYQIVPRSTSD
+180 QFNANYQIVPRSISD
-195 IVPYVAPNREINVK
+195 IIPYVAPQTEINVK

-214 ALNNSSYVIGNT
+214 ALNNTSYVIGNT
-226 ANNIITIENTGVQ
+226 ANNVITIENSGIASLSITGT
-239 TLTVSGTAISG
+239 TLTGPNAADFTTNLNVSS
-250 ANSAD
+250 
-255 YTTSLNA
+255 
-262 TTVAGLGIGNFTLTF
+262 VAGLGSENFTLTF
-277 APTGNGSRT
+277 TPTGNGSRT
-286 ATITIAN
+286 ATLTISN
-293 DDSDENPYVINLIA
+293 TDNDENPYVLTLLG

-318 TNASNLT
+318 SNPTNLT
-325 FSNVQAYTLSGSYT
+325 FSNVQAYTLAGAYT
-339 AGTGAEKY
+339 AGTGAENY

-357 SGNPIDGTSYQR
+357 SGTPMDGTSYQR

-374 NAKVAYTGSA
+374 NAKVAYTGSS
-384 VSFVPRGVRANQPYY
+384 VSFVPRGVRANQSYY

-409 GFENYKTTTPAAGN
+409 GFENYKTTTPATGT
-423 VTTTGLNIGNYYSSI
+423 VTSTGLNIGNYYSGI
-438 NSTAPTLVS
+438 NATSPTFVN

-470 QFEVCDTTN
+470 QFEVSDTTN

-504 GYSREHTYCHS
+504 GYSREHTFCHS
-515 WMPTFPCDN
+515 WMPTFPCDS

-546 YRSNLPLMEI
+546 YRSNLPLMDI
-556 TGNVLYTFLEGSVG
+556 TGNVLFTYLEGSVG
-570 YNGNQMCYEP
+570 YNGAQMCYEP

-588 ARSIFYHATCYNM
+588 ARSIFYQATCYNG

-610 ANQDQATLKTWHFAD
+610 ANQDQASLKTWHFAD

-634 QEYIFSVQGNRNPYI
+634 QEYIYSVQGNRNPYI
-649 DSVNFVCHVNF
+649 DSVNFACHVNF
-660 DNMSYLETSCNVGI
+660 DNISYLETSCNVGI
-674 EEQLAA
+674 DEQLAA

-705 TLTDLSG
+705 TITDLSG
-712 RIVKTAIGINEDVL
+712 RIVKASQGINEDVL
-726 IVNGNDLKSGKYLIE
+726 IVSGNELNAGKYLIE
-741 VSTPFGNTR
+741 VRTNLGVAR